1 MKRSLIIPSV
11 LALALILGACA
22 TTTTTPSLT
31 GTVTAIDANSITVSP
46 AGGQPTSVNVNRGT
60 KMLWYTGVDATR
72 SDLVVGH
79 RVNVWLAEGT
89 QNASKL
95 VITQ

>member
-1 MKRSLIIPSV
+1 MKRTFIAISV
-11 LALALILGACA
+11 LALVLFAAACA
-22 TTTTTPSLT
+22 TTVATPSLN
-31 GTVTAIDANSITVSP
+31 GTVTAISGNTVTITP
-46 AGGQPTSVNVNRGT
+46 AGGQATTVNVSRAT
-60 KMLWYTGVDATR
+60 QMSWYTGVDATR

-79 RVNVWLAEGT
+79 RVNVWLKDGT

>member
-1 MKRSLIIPSV
+1 MKRNLFVLSV
-11 LALALILGACA
+11 VALALFMAACA

-31 GTVTAIDANSITVSP
+31 GTVTAIDANSVTVTP
-46 AGGQPTSVNVNRGT
+46 AGGQATPVTVSRST
-60 KMLWYTGVDATR
+60 KMMWYTGVDAHR

-79 RVNVWLAEGT
+79 RVNVWLNDGT
-89 QNASKL
+89 QSASKL